1 MNPETGRMLQTNLGT
16 EVQNWP
22 TPQAFDEKDMADG
35 NRDARKAVG
44 GCRNLGQEAPSFPQ
58 APATSTGGDGSPCPI
73 RAFYLRFPQKRRLN
87 FRFVQWLMGFPEGWL

>member
-1 MNPETGRMLQTNLGT
+1 MLQTNLGT

-22 TPQAFDEKDMADG
+22 TPLAFDSKDMADG

-44 GCRNLGQEAPSFPQ
+44 GGPKPGARGSIFPQ
-58 APATSTGGDGSPCPI
+58 APATSTDGDGSPCPI